1 MGVVTPIFS
10 RDATP
15 LAEDPLGGE
24 GRADDLSFLL
34 LRLKDMG
41 EDVAPASGVDSRPHR
56 ERAFV
61 QACHQ
66 VLGGPSVSPDGR
78 GGARHRSHGKS
89 DTGYGAFRAR
99 RAQQND
105 PVLVSSAHH
114 AVRDESYAHGVPG
127 VPPRKVQGHAG
138 VSGPSHCRD
147 MATCRLP
154 MRRTRTGP
162 ATLPQASSGSAGHQ
176 RATQGIRAHER
187 YAHRLRVHR
196 QDRSARHQWLHRT
209 HDTAPGPWQDAWRR
223 TPGRER
229 RLHFHHDRRHRP
241 AVRGEHPPLSP
252 SGGSAS

>member
-66 VLGGPSVSPDGR
+66 ALGSPGVGPDGR
-78 GGARHRSHGKS
+78 DGAWHRSHSKS
-89 DTGYGAFRAR
+89 DTGHGVFRVR

-105 PVLVSSAHH
+105 PGLIASAHH
-114 AVRDESYAHGVPG
+114 TARDESYTHGVPG
-127 VPPRKVQGHAG
+127 VPPRKMQGHAG

-154 MRRTRTGP
+154 MRRTRTGL
-162 ATLPQASSGSAGHQ
+162 ATYHRHHREA
-176 RATQGIRAHER
+176 RAINAQPKAFAPTNIR
-187 YAHRLRVHR
+187 
-196 QDRSARHQWLHRT
+196 SPT
-209 HDTAPGPWQDAWRR
+209 TSTSPI
-223 TPGRER
+223 
-229 RLHFHHDRRHRP
+229 
-241 AVRGEHPPLSP
+241 PLSAP
-252 SGGSAS
+252 SMATPCP

>member
-1 MGVVTPIFS
+1 MGVVTSIFS

-24 GRADDLSFLL
+24 GRADVLSFLL
-34 LRLKDMG
+34 FRLKDMG

-66 VLGGPSVSPDGR
+66 ALGSPGVGPDGR

-89 DTGYGAFRAR
+89 DTGHGAFRAR
-99 RAQQND
+99 RAQKND

-127 VPPRKVQGHAG
+127 VPRKTQGRAG

-154 MRRTRTGP
+154 MRHTRTGL
-162 ATLPQASSGSAGHQ
+162 ATYHRHHREA
-176 RATQGIRAHER
+176 RAIHAQPKAFAPTNIRPPTT
-187 YAHRLRVHR
+187 
-196 QDRSARHQWLHRT
+196 ST
-209 HDTAPGPWQDAWRR
+209 SPI
-223 TPGRER
+223 
-229 RLHFHHDRRHRP
+229 
-241 AVRGEHPPLSP
+241 PLSAP
-252 SGGSAS
+252 SMATPCP